1 MMWTPDRPAPGS
13 LILSRYMP
21 DLLRPRDRATAL
33 RVGTF
38 NARFL
43 PHLPGNARRAHVLAG
58 RILDGGYDL
67 ILLTEVFSE
76 RARRTLLARLA
87 GACPWNVQSI
97 ASRRMLREDSGLMLL
112 SRLPF
117 ETLPAPREGH
127 HPGVR
132 ASASGTAADW
142 PHVWFVEYQDCC
154 YTDCLAGKGAGYVR
168 VLCDGTPVRV
178 FFTHMQA
185 RYDHHPP
192 RKQERTRDIR
202 RTQLEQLA
210 GLVREALGADHDSRQ
225 PAILLGDFNVDGAR
239 SADRRTLPIGDG
251 GDEWSGMLDLL
262 NGAFPGGIVDA
273 WDRYAPH
280 GDPGY
285 TFSARKP
292 HARRDYVFLSVSDP
306 SLPLS
311 VQQVSLAHNLAGSD
325 GGADGHLSDHLGI
338 NVDLNLAQAG
348 CHPRDAHALGE
359 LGNRM
364 VVECAIRHPGGLQWY
379 RLGARGTFE
388 IDAAAHGETGAPAL
402 EVYAADD
409 ISRPLHWIAAN
420 GPRNG
425 SARRYAL
432 AGEVYLRVGSPT
444 SGWSG
449 ECSLSVTPSP

>member
-1 MMWTPDRPAPGS
+1 
-13 LILSRYMP
+13 MP
-21 DLLRPRDRATAL
+21 DLLRPRARATAL

-43 PHLPGNARRAHVLAG
+43 PHLPSNARRAQVLAG

-87 GACPWNVQSI
+87 GECPWNVQSI
-97 ASRRMLREDSGLMLL
+97 TSRRMLREDSGLMLL

-117 ETLPAPREGH
+117 GALPAPRKGR

-142 PHVWFVEYQDCC
+142 PHVWFVEYQECC
-154 YTDCLAGKGAGYVR
+154 HTDCLAAKGVGYVR

-192 RKQERTRDIR
+192 RKQERTREIR
-202 RTQLEQLA
+202 RTQLAQLA
-210 GLVREALGADHDSRQ
+210 GLVREALAADHDSLQ
-225 PAILLGDFNVDGAR
+225 PTILLGDFNVDGAR

-262 NGAFPGGIVDA
+262 NGVFPGGIADA
-273 WDRYAPH
+273 WDRYAPPD
-280 GDPGY
+280 DPGY
-285 TFSARKP
+285 TFSAREP

-306 SLPLS
+306 TLPLS
-311 VQQVSLAHNLAGSD
+311 VQQVSLAYNLAGSE
-325 GGADGHLSDHLGI
+325 GREGGHLSDHVGI

-348 CHPRDAHALGE
+348 CHPRDAHDLGE
-359 LGNRM
+359 LGKRM
-364 VVECAIRHPGGLQWY
+364 VVEGAIRHSGGLQWY
-379 RLGARGTFE
+379 RLGAPGTFE
-388 IDAAAHGETGAPAL
+388 IDAVDQGAAGAPAP

-409 ISRPLHWIAAN
+409 ISRPLHWVAAT
-420 GPRNG
+420 GARSR
-425 SARRYAL
+425 SARRYAS
-432 AGEVYLRVGSPT
+432 AGEVYVRVGRPM

-449 ECSLSVTPSP
+449 EYSLSVTPAP